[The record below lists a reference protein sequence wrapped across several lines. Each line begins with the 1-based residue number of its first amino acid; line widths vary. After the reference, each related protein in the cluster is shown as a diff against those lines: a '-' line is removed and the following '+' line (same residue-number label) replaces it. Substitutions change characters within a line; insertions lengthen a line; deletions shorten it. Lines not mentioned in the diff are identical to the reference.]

1 MNEQSRPGVIG
12 IFDSGIGGI
21 SILGRIRE
29 HLPNQPVV
37 YLADQGNAPYGP
49 QTLDQ
54 VRLHARNAA
63 RTLLGRGVDVIVIA
77 CNTASAAALYE
88 LRDEFVEVPFVGMEP
103 AVKPAVAGSRARKI
117 GVLATEATFQGE
129 LYANVV
135 DRHAAGVEV
144 IAQACPGLADLVERG
159 ELDGPRA
166 IELVSSFVKPLVDAG
181 VDTLVL
187 GCTHYAFVADLISTI
202 AGPGVEIID
211 PADAIAKQV
220 GRVLGD
226 RDLLG
231 TKPTNDITYI
241 TTGDTAAFDEQ
252 LEWVAT
258 RLSR

>member
-1 MNEQSRPGVIG
+1 MDDPTRPGVIG

-21 SILGRIRE
+21 SIMGRIRAQ
-29 HLPNQPVV
+29 LPNQPMI

-54 VRLHARNAA
+54 VRIHARDAT
-63 RTLLGRGVDVIVIA
+63 RTLLGRGADVIVIA
-77 CNTASAAALYE
+77 CNTASAAALHE
-88 LRDEFVEVPFVGMEP
+88 LRDEFGDVPFIGMEP
-103 AVKPAVAGSRARKI
+103 AVKPAAAGSEARKI
-117 GVLATEATFQGE
+117 GVLATEATFQGK

-135 DRHAAGVEV
+135 DRHATGVEV
-144 IAQACPGLADLVERG
+144 MAQACPGLADLVETGDVDR
-159 ELDGPRA
+159 PRA
-166 IELVSSFVKPLVDAG
+166 IELVASFVEPLVAAG

-187 GCTHYAFVADLISTI
+187 GCTHYAFVADLISTV

-220 GRVLGD
+220 GRVLAD

-241 TTGDTAAFDEQ
+241 TTGDTVAFDRQ